1 MGSRAEWRWQRKNQW
16 TGRQDT
22 RNYPVWAT
30 ERKQTGKKKTKKKQI
45 VRDLWKYSEISNIP
59 IIRVPKREERRWWGW
74 ERTCRSNGWKCPRF
88 GKTHKVMNPR
98 SWKKKAKNNTD
109 GITSKKSMLRHIII
123 KLVRKTKKNLESSER
138 EMTYFLEEKNNLTVI
153 SHEIPWS
160 QKEVAEH
167 VPNDERKGPWNT
179 GKGNGIWL
187 AKI

>member
-1 MGSRAEWRWQRKNQW
+1 
-16 TGRQDT
+16 
-22 RNYPVWAT
+22 
-30 ERKQTGKKKTKKKQI
+30 
-45 VRDLWKYSEISNIP
+45 
-59 IIRVPKREERRWWGW
+59 
-74 ERTCRSNGWKCPRF
+74 
-88 GKTHKVMNPR
+88 MNPR